1 MSCTCRCGSTLIS
14 IYLYMFITV
23 SLLRDLKHN
32 NIVTLH
38 DIIHTDKSLTLVFE
52 YLVSIPSFINEIIVR
67 CRELAS
73 FKIII
78 FSWCFSLSL
87 CVKSCLLQ
95 IISQRRCHYIVTF
108 FRGWATFFLLW
119 LIFWSFVVDINWY

>member
-1 MSCTCRCGSTLIS
+1 
-14 IYLYMFITV
+14 MFITV

-52 YLVSIPSFINEIIVR
+52 YLVSILSFINEFIVR
-67 CRELAS
+67 CWELS
-73 FKIII
+73 SLKILI
-78 FSWCFSLSL
+78 FFSGCVNLSL

-95 IISQRRCHYIVTF
+95 IISQRKCHYIVTF
-108 FRGWATFFLLW
+108 IWRGGGDVLVVVNLLK
-119 LIFWSFVVDINWY
+119 FCS